1 MAWAA
6 TIAPAINHI
15 ANPNS
20 KVRSMQRPHADRIL
34 LEAAARLLAR
44 PVESS
49 PVAESAQTPS
59 SPASLSRWTRGLR
72 LLRPSHAHT
81 AFTATVLLMASTF
94 LSRIIGLV
102 RVKYIVWLFGRGV
115 EADALNAAFV
125 LPDMISYF
133 LVGGAA
139 SITFVTILTRYRE
152 TGREAE
158 GERSLSVILTTM
170 YLVLGG
176 AIVLAEIFAPLYIHW
191 WFNGFDA
198 PKAALCVK
206 LTRILLPAQLCFFA
220 GGVFG
225 AVLLVRKQ
233 FSVQA
238 VAPLIYGLGTIVGG
252 VLLVRR
258 LGVSSLAIGT
268 VAGAFVGPFLLNWIF
283 ARRAGARYRPILD
296 WRDQGLHEWVRLSLP
311 LMVGVSLVTAD
322 TWIILHFAANT
333 QGAVSLMSYAKQLFT
348 APMAMLAQAA
358 GAASMPFFA
367 SLWSQGRRYEFAT
380 GVADSVSRVAALGLL
395 AGSGVVALAAPLVQ
409 LLFLSGRF
417 SSVDARECAAY
428 FAVFSVSMFLWSAQA
443 IYARAF
449 YAAGNTFVPMLAS
462 TLVTVVS
469 WPVYAALYHLD
480 GTMGLAVASDLGIA
494 LQTATIAFLLHR
506 KRMVSLASL
515 DYAELGRCLVA
526 ALTSGAVV
534 WVVIWGLGA
543 RLASSGRSHLPA
555 QIRWTDLGELAAGTL
570 VWVVVAGF
578 VLEKTGSALPRV
590 TLKRLGLG

>member
-1 MAWAA
+1 M
-6 TIAPAINHI
+6 
-15 ANPNS
+15 
-20 KVRSMQRPHADRIL
+20 
-34 LEAAARLLAR
+34 
-44 PVESS
+44 
-49 PVAESAQTPS
+49 
-59 SPASLSRWTRGLR
+59 
-72 LLRPSHAHT
+72 LRPSHAHT
-81 AFTATVLLMASTF
+81 AFTATILLMASTF

-102 RVKYIVWLFGRGV
+102 RVQYIVWLFGRGMD
-115 EADALNAAFV
+115 ADALNAAFV

-139 SITFVTILTRYRE
+139 SIAFVTILTRYRE

-170 YLVLGG
+170 YLVLGA

-191 WFNGFDA
+191 WFKGFDA

-238 VAPLIYGLGTIVGG
+238 VAPLIYGLGTIAGG

-258 LGVSSLAIGT
+258 IGVSSLAIGT
-268 VAGAFVGPFLLNWIF
+268 VAGAFFGPFLLNWFF
-283 ARRAGARYRPILD
+283 ARRAGTHYRPILD
-296 WRDQGLHEWVRLSLP
+296 WRDPGLREWVRLSLP

-322 TWIILHFAANT
+322 TWIILHFASANP
-333 QGAVSLMSYAKQLFT
+333 GAVSLMSYAKQLFT

-367 SLWSQGRRYEFAT
+367 SMWSKERHYEFAT
-380 GVADSVSRVAALGLL
+380 GVADAVSRVAALGLL

-409 LLFLSGRF
+409 LLFLSRRF
-417 SSVDARECAAY
+417 SSADSRECAAY
-428 FAVFSVSMFLWSAQA
+428 FAVFSLAMFLWSAQA

-462 TLVTVVS
+462 TAVTVIS
-469 WPVYAALYHLD
+469 WPVYAALYHLY
-480 GTMGLAVASDLGIA
+480 GTMGLAIASDLGIA
-494 LQTATIAFLLHR
+494 LQTATIAVLLHQR
-506 KRMVSLASL
+506 RMVSLASL

-526 ALTSGAVV
+526 ALASGAVV
-534 WVVIWGLGA
+534 WAVVWGLRG
-543 RLASSGRSHLPA
+543 LLGYLGESHMSA
-555 QIRWTDLGELAAGTL
+555 QIRWADLGELVTGTL
-570 VWVVVAGF
+570 VWVVVAGW

-590 TLKRLGLG
+590 TLKRLGLR